1 MSAHD
6 PAQAWRLA
14 AELLAQGQAL
24 AALELL
30 ERAVDDFP
38 AHVALCRYAGEVA
51 LHAHAPQRALIY
63 LQRAEDREPGDLAG
77 RINLSLALIQVGS
90 PERAIAILSPLMAT
104 PPNRQLSLNYA
115 RALQD
120 CHRLEEAADTLRRLL
135 AAASDDVEALTNLG
149 TVLRD
154 DRQIAPAI
162 TCFERALALA
172 PGLQA
177 ARDNLAHTL
186 LSVGDYR
193 RGFAAFEGRRFE
205 DATGISAKVPRW
217 DGRPLPGLRLHVI
230 AEQGFG
236 DMLMFARFG
245 RELTQ
250 RGIETVLHVHP
261 RLVRLLGRSRLF
273 SEVVPYGRAPLGAT
287 ARWAP
292 LMSLAHLLGVTL
304 ENLPAPIPYLVADRP
319 RIERWSTWL
328 GPKTGPRIG
337 IAWAGNPRSE
347 QDDLRGRSVP
357 LAAFASLLS
366 IEGAQLI
373 SLQREYGLEQF
384 GEPTWAGRLRCPDP
398 PFDAGSDG
406 FLDTAA
412 LICSLDLVIT
422 CDTSIAHLA
431 GGLGHPT
438 WVALHHTP
446 DWRWLRVRE
455 DSPWYPT
462 LRLVRQT
469 QPGNWAD
476 VFSALPQRVLGRP

>member
-1 MSAHD
+1 MNAHD
-6 PAQAWRLA
+6 PAQAWQLA
-14 AELLAQGQAL
+14 AGLLAQGQAL
-24 AALELL
+24 AALALL
-30 ERAVDDFP
+30 ERAVDASP

-51 LHAHAPQRALIY
+51 LHAREPERARMH
-63 LQRAEDREPGDLAG
+63 LQRADDLEPGDLTCG
-77 RINLSLALIQVGS
+77 INLSLALIQLGE
-90 PERAIAILSPLMAT
+90 PERAIAVLSPHMAAQ
-104 PPNRQLSLNYA
+104 PNRQVSLNYA

-120 CHRLEEAADTLRRLL
+120 CHRLEEAEYTLRHLL
-135 AAASDDVEALTNLG
+135 AVAPDDVEALTNLG

-154 DRQIAPAI
+154 ARQMAPALA
-162 TCFERALALA
+162 CFERALGLA

-186 LSVGDYR
+186 LAMGDYR

-205 DATGISAKVPRW
+205 DATGISAQVPRW
-217 DGRPLPGLRLHVI
+217 DGRPIPGLRLHVI

-245 RELTQ
+245 RQLAD
-250 RGIETVLHVHP
+250 RGIESVLHVHP

-273 SEVVPYGRAPLGAT
+273 DEVVAYGRAPLGTT

-304 ENLPAPIPYLVADRP
+304 ETLPAPIPYLAADRP
-319 RIERWSTWL
+319 RRERWSAWL
-328 GPKTGPRIG
+328 GPRTGPRIG

-357 LAAFASLLS
+357 LAAFAGLLS

-373 SLQREYGLEQF
+373 SLQREYGLEQLR
-384 GEPTWAGRLRCPDP
+384 EPPWAGRLRCPDP
-398 PFDAGSDG
+398 PLDAGSDG

-446 DWRWLRVRE
+446 DWRWLRDRE

-469 QPGNWAD
+469 QPGNWTE
-476 VFSALPQRVLGRP
+476 VFSVVAQQVVRQP